1 MGLAASLPAGSA
13 YRPFQELGEGYTSE
27 LVRSYQERDLDF
39 GIDLPTTE
47 ALTGLDRGQCVALL
61 DSLAKGASEPRL
73 INALA
78 LLAGACIAG
87 EKDATSAAARIFDIF
102 DFDARGQISRDELTI
117 LLLCSLRAA
126 NAVNGSQDE
135 PDDDATELI
144 SDAAFDQAIPPQG
157 NPDAISKREFL
168 TWATRALR
176 GVPSAEAFVAA
187 FSCGITPGVD
197 NEETDDAAAKLQARI
212 RGRNE
217 RLNPTTPPAKAAEAL
232 PEAGEETDLAAAKL
246 QARVRGR
253 NERLHPTAP
262 PSKAVRNAAFVF
274 VKPHAVTPP
283 TIELVKS
290 KLEGAGL
297 TILTE
302 GDISSED
309 IDEKKLVDQHY
320 YAIASKATI
329 TPPAELVV
337 LEDKFQAAF
346 GESWADVL
354 ASGRAFTALDA
365 CAELGVSGSEL
376 NAAWNAAK
384 DKGDFVK
391 LGGGFYCGRLPKG
404 DASIYTF
411 NAFYMAMRDRFTAP
425 GGSVHYFSVE
435 WDASTLAWA
444 DFRGT
449 LLGPT
454 DPAKAPPDSIRGTIL
469 KDWEALGLNAPPD
482 TGDNGVHASASPFE
496 GLAEKMNWLG
506 VSLDGDAFGAAV
518 LAAGVDDATLT
529 RWTKDPV
536 VQYDAAARG
545 SLFDALEDTDADA
558 CRAKLVAFSSVAPE
572 ASPPSKP
579 ATPALAEAV
588 PAAPGSASA
597 PVAAPAAAEPPAP
610 EGPSPEPEA
619 TEPAPEADEP
629 LPEVAAEPDG
639 PVPSEP
645 LGMS

>member
-1 MGLAASLPAGSA
+1 M
-13 YRPFQELGEGYTSE
+13 
-27 LVRSYQERDLDF
+27 
-39 GIDLPTTE
+39 
-47 ALTGLDRGQCVALL
+47 
-61 DSLAKGASEPRL
+61 
-73 INALA
+73 
-78 LLAGACIAG
+78 
-87 EKDATSAAARIFDIF
+87 
-102 DFDARGQISRDELTI
+102 
-117 LLLCSLRAA
+117 
-126 NAVNGSQDE
+126 
-135 PDDDATELI
+135 
-144 SDAAFDQAIPPQG
+144 
-157 NPDAISKREFL
+157 
-168 TWATRALR
+168 
-176 GVPSAEAFVAA
+176 
-187 FSCGITPGVD
+187 
-197 NEETDDAAAKLQARI
+197 
-212 RGRNE
+212 
-217 RLNPTTPPAKAAEAL
+217 
-232 PEAGEETDLAAAKL
+232 
-246 QARVRGR
+246 
-253 NERLHPTAP
+253 
-262 PSKAVRNAAFVF
+262 F

-337 LEDKFQAAF
+337 PEAKFQAAF

-411 NAFYMAMRDRFTAP
+411 NAFYMATRDRFTAP
-425 GGSVHYFSVE
+425 GGSLHYFSVE

-496 GLAEKMNWLG
+496 GMAEKMNWLG
-506 VSLDGDAFGAAV
+506 VSLNGDAFGAAV
-518 LAAGVDDATLT
+518 LAAGVDAATLT
-529 RWTKDPV
+529 TWTKDPV

-572 ASPPSKP
+572 ADPPSKP

-588 PAAPGSASA
+588 PAAPGSAGA
-597 PVAAPAAAEPPAP
+597 PVAAPAPAEPPAPAP

-639 PVPSEP
+639 AVPSEP
-645 LGMS
+645 